1 LIVCRNQTFIAG
13 IYHREMDSSSRKL
26 RQPSRPSHLPS
37 VIFPLFLALVPAFL
51 LCVSPAN
58 AQDTVFTG
66 TSSGAKSIRIAVADF
81 KPIAADPQT
90 STCKQTF
97 DATFYADLANAGIF
111 DIVSKS
117 LMPPATPG
125 APSEVRLQSYAD
137 APSSAAFVAFGS
149 IGMVGSK
156 LVVNGFLF
164 DANNPQNP
172 QVVAKQYSEDPT
184 EQSARAIAHRFA
196 DEIILRLSG
205 GTPGIAESTIYYV
218 QLSGGN
224 KEIWAMDYDGVNQ
237 RQITHLGTISMGP
250 RVSPDNSRIA
260 FESLGKNGFQI
271 RVYSLILGRLVNF
284 PEVGGTNITPAWSPD
299 GREIAFSSSRTGDPE
314 IWIADAGGNLARR
327 ITNFRGPDVSPTYNP
342 KTGAQIAWVSGRTG
356 LPQLYIMNSDGSGA
370 QRLTDMGYAT
380 SPSWSPNGQFI
391 TFAWDRKYGPG
402 APGGQDIYVI
412 QTTPNA
418 KGEYPMIQLTH
429 DGGRCDFPSWSPD
442 GKHIVYA
449 NSADGRADHMRI
461 WTMLADGTQRRPL
474 TGPGA
479 DMPNW
484 SWK

>member
-1 LIVCRNQTFIAG
+1 LIADRNQTFIAS
-13 IYHREMDSSSRKL
+13 IYHREMDSASPKL
-26 RQPSRPSHLPS
+26 RQPSHPSRLQS
-37 VIFPLFLALVPAFL
+37 AIFPLFVLISALAFTVPAGGQDQISGGINSG
-51 LCVSPAN
+51 VS
-58 AQDTVFTG
+58 V
-66 TSSGAKSIRIAVADF
+66 IRIAVADF
-81 KPIAADPQT
+81 KPLAADAQT
-90 STCKQTF
+90 SALKQTF

-117 LMPPATPG
+117 LLPPASPG
-125 APSEVRLQSYAD
+125 APSEVKLQSYSD
-137 APSSAAFVAFGS
+137 APANAAFVSFGS
-149 IGMVGSK
+149 IAVVGSK
-156 LVVNGFLF
+156 LIVNGFLF
-164 DANNPQNP
+164 DAKNTQYP
-172 QVVAKQYSEDPT
+172 QVLAKQYSEDPS
-184 EQSARAIAHRFA
+184 EQSARTIAHRFA
-196 DEIILRLSG
+196 DEIILRLGG
-205 GTPGIAESTIYYV
+205 GTPGIAESTIYFV
-218 QLSGGN
+218 KLSGGGN
-224 KEIWAMDYDGVNQ
+224 KEIWAMDYDGANQ
-237 RQITHLGTISMGP
+237 RQITHLGTISISP
-250 RVSPDNSRIA
+250 RISPDNSRLA

-271 RVYSLILGRLVNF
+271 KIYSMILGRLINF
-284 PEVGGTNITPAWSPD
+284 PEVGDYNITPAWSPD

-314 IWIADAGGNLARR
+314 IWISDAGGNLARR
-327 ITNFRGPDVSPTYNP
+327 ITNFRGPDVAPTYNP
-342 KTGAQIAWVSGRTG
+342 KTGAQIAWISGRTG
-356 LPQLYIMNSDGSGA
+356 LPQLYIMNSDGSGP

-380 SPSWSPNGQFI
+380 SPSWSPDGQFI

-418 KGEYPMIQLTH
+418 KGEYPIIQLTY

-461 WTMLADGTQRRPL
+461 WTMLADGRQRRPL